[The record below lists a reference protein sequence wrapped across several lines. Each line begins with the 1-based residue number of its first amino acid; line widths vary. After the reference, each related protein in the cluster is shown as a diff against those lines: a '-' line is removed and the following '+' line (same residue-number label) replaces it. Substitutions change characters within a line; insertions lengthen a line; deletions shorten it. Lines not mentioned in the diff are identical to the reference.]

1 MEPIPPVH
9 PFNLTLLKSALQ
21 YELAAEEML
30 YALKNVIDW
39 CTARARCDYLIG
51 KCLRRPIERK

>member
-30 YALKNVIDW
+30 YALKNVID
-39 CTARARCDYLIG
+39 
-51 KCLRRPIERK
+51 